1 MKKIIAI
8 LILGLFISC
17 NKNQNN
23 DYVDS
28 PTRFVIT
35 GMQGDDSLPQMS
47 IYTVEVIDGNYFSS
61 RDGSNLSFR
70 FTDSINK
77 FKLGDIINFERK
89 NIIE

>member
-1 MKKIIAI
+1 MKKIISI

-17 NKNQNN
+17 NKPS
-23 DYVDS
+23 DKYVDS

-35 GMQGDDSLPQMS
+35 GMQGDNSLQQMS
-47 IYTVEVIDGNYFSS
+47 IYEVEVIDGNYFSH
-61 RDGSNLSFR
+61 RDGNNLSFR
-70 FTDSINK
+70 FTDSVNK

>member
-8 LILGLFISC
+8 LILGFFISC
-17 NKNQNN
+17 NKTPDNN
-23 DYVDS
+23 YVDY
-28 PTRFVIT
+28 PTRFVIVSMT
-35 GMQGDDSLPQMS
+35 GDDSLEQMS
-47 IYTVEVIDGNYFSS
+47 IYTVEVIDGNYFSN
-61 RDGSNLSFR
+61 RDGNNLSFR